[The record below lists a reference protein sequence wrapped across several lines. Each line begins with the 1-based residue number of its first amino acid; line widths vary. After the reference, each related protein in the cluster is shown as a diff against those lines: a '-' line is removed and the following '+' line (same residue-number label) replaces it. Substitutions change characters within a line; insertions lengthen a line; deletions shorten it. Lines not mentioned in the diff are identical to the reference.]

1 MNNSQKKH
9 KIFGRRRGR
18 KKNKEIYTQ
27 FNSSIEKYQ
36 YQESLGDSNKILD
49 IGSGYGEVSIYLSDI
64 KPNHKIIA
72 CDKYFDG
79 HLNLLK
85 QINANKINNIF
96 IYNGSVYDFLQ
107 NLKLNKLFESIWIM
121 FPDPWPKKKHL
132 KRRLIN
138 KNFLLFISNYLKK
151 DGRIYI
157 ASDVQN
163 YILQI
168 LSSIFDCKHIF
179 HWENQYNQ
187 YYDYKDYFI
196 PETKYFKKAIKSGRK
211 PYFIILKR
219 I

>member
-36 YQESLGDSNKILD
+36 YKESLGDSNKILD

-85 QINANKINNIF
+85 HQ
-96 IYNGSVYDFLQ
+96 
-107 NLKLNKLFESIWIM
+107 
-121 FPDPWPKKKHL
+121 
-132 KRRLIN
+132 
-138 KNFLLFISNYLKK
+138 SNQFV
-151 DGRIYI
+151 
-157 ASDVQN
+157 S
-163 YILQI
+163 
-168 LSSIFDCKHIF
+168 
-179 HWENQYNQ
+179 
-187 YYDYKDYFI
+187 
-196 PETKYFKKAIKSGRK
+196 TIKS
-211 PYFIILKR
+211 FFLIF
-219 I
+219 